1 MSKKKIEKT
10 AEYIGKSTSGKSF
23 NVHEFTEF
31 LDVTTISDTEPK
43 WFPGM
48 LIYRLP
54 NGDPVN
60 HVEDDI
66 YEIVRTGEKIKLT
79 KTT

>member
-1 MSKKKIEKT
+1 
-10 AEYIGKSTSGKSF
+10 
-23 NVHEFTEF
+23 VHEFTEF
-31 LDVTTISDTEPK
+31 LDATTLSDTQPK
-43 WFPGM
+43 WLPGM